1 LAVGAFVPG
10 DDEAAAGFVPAG
22 ATDPLP
28 EPAAA
33 PPAAPAPIGA
43 PIGAAADESSADRGA
58 IMGADAAGAAPA
70 GEELTAAA
78 DSPLPTPRTPPAL
91 PGVAVPAD
99 EPGDTT
105 GAPPTVLDV
114 ESSTASRPAVDEVGE
129 DPEGADDISDD
140 SAPVADSVAPGD

>member
-1 LAVGAFVPG
+1 LVPG

-43 PIGAAADESSADRGA
+43 PIGAAADESSLARGA
-58 IMGADAAGAAPA
+58 TTGADAAGTAPA

-78 DSPLPTPRTPPAL
+78 DSPLPTPPTPPAL
-91 PGVAVPAD
+91 PGVAFPAD
-99 EPGDTT
+99 EPAGTT
-105 GAPPTVLDV
+105 GAPPTLPDV
-114 ESSTASRPAVDEVGE
+114 ESSTVSRPASGKVGE

-140 SAPVADSVAPGD
+140 SAPLVDSVALDD